1 MREFF
6 HTVKFK
12 VLVCIFAFL
21 LGFLIYVAIA
31 AGASSLPKMFLETVS
46 SPFVSL
52 STAVSDWMENTID
65 KFMNADKY
73 KQENELLKEQ
83 LAEIYNNV
91 LEKEELQKENEQ
103 LKDMLEISE
112 NHKDFKWSAPCSVTA
127 RNSADISGGFTVN
140 RGTNDGISL
149 YDPVFTKTGLVGIV
163 SEVSNN
169 YSVISTILSTDI
181 NIGVSGAESHALGI
195 VENDLDSAYTG
206 HCVMNYTGR
215 DSGIQKE
222 EIIVTSGSSFFPK
235 GVLFGTVTDIIND
248 PNGLSVHVQ
257 IKPFVDVFTVS
268 EVFILIDFEG
278 KGENSVDGSLN

>member
-12 VLVCIFAFL
+12 ILVCIFALL

-31 AGASSLPKMFLETVS
+31 AGASSLPKAFLETVS

-52 STAVSDWMENTID
+52 SATVSDWMESTID
-65 KFMNADKY
+65 KFVNADKY

-83 LAEIYNNV
+83 LAEIYSNV
-91 LEKEELQKENEQ
+91 LEKEELQKENSQ

-112 NHKDFKWSAPCSVTA
+112 NNKDFKWSPPCSVTA
-127 RNSADISGGFTVN
+127 RNSADLSGGFTIN

-163 SEVSNN
+163 SEISGNYAIVST
-169 YSVISTILSTDI
+169 VLSDDI
-181 NIGVSGAESHALGI
+181 NIGVRGADSHALGI
-195 VENDLDSAYTG
+195 IENDLDSAYTG

-215 DSGIQKE
+215 NSGIEKD
-222 EIIVTSGSSFFPK
+222 EIIVTSGSAFFPK
-235 GVLFGTVTDIIND
+235 NVLLGTVTDIIND
-248 PNGLSVHVQ
+248 SNGLSVHVQ

-268 EVFILIDFEG
+268 DVFVLIDFDG
-278 KGENSVDGSLN
+278 KGEDVSSNSD

>member
-6 HTVKFK
+6 HTIKFK
-12 VLVCIFAFL
+12 ILVCIFALL

-31 AGASSLPKMFLETVS
+31 AGASSLPKAFLETVS

-52 STAVSDWMENTID
+52 STTVSDWMESTID
-65 KFMNADKY
+65 KFVNADKY

-83 LAEIYNNV
+83 LAEIYSNV
-91 LEKEELQKENEQ
+91 LEKEELQKENSQ

-112 NHKDFKWSAPCSVTA
+112 NNKDFKWSPPCSVTA
-127 RNSADISGGFTVN
+127 RNSADLSGGFTIN

-163 SEVSNN
+163 SEISGNYAIVST
-169 YSVISTILSTDI
+169 VLSDDI
-181 NIGVSGAESHALGI
+181 NIGVRGADSHALGI
-195 VENDLDSAYTG
+195 IENDLDSAYTG

-215 DSGIQKE
+215 NSGIEKD
-222 EIIVTSGSSFFPK
+222 EIIVTSGSAFFPK
-235 GVLFGTVTDIIND
+235 DVLLGTVTDIIND
-248 PNGLSVHVQ
+248 SNGLSVHVQ

-268 EVFILIDFEG
+268 DVFVLIDFDG
-278 KGENSVDGSLN
+278 KGEDVSSNSD

>member
-6 HTVKFK
+6 HTIKFK
-12 VLVCIFAFL
+12 ILVCIFALL

-31 AGASSLPKMFLETVS
+31 AGASSLPKAFLETVS

-52 STAVSDWMENTID
+52 STTVSDWMESTID
-65 KFMNADKY
+65 KFVNADKY

-83 LAEIYNNV
+83 LAAIYSNV
-91 LEKEELQKENEQ
+91 LEKEELQKENDQ

-112 NHKDFKWSAPCSVTA
+112 NNKDFKWSPPCSVTA
-127 RNSADISGGFTVN
+127 RNSADISGGFTIN

-163 SEVSNN
+163 SEISGNYAIVST
-169 YSVISTILSTDI
+169 VLSDDI
-181 NIGVSGAESHALGI
+181 NIGVRGADSHALGI
-195 VENDLDSAYTG
+195 IENDLDSAYTG

-215 DSGIQKE
+215 NSGIEKD
-222 EIIVTSGSSFFPK
+222 EIIVTSGSAFFPK
-235 GVLFGTVTDIIND
+235 DVLLGTVTDIIND
-248 PNGLSVHVQ
+248 SNGLSVHVQ

-268 EVFILIDFEG
+268 DVFVLIDFEG
-278 KGENSVDGSLN
+278 KGEDVSGNSN

>member
-6 HTVKFK
+6 HTIKFK
-12 VLVCIFAFL
+12 ILVCIFALL

-31 AGASSLPKMFLETVS
+31 AGASSLPKAFLETVS

-52 STAVSDWMENTID
+52 STTVSDWMESTID
-65 KFMNADKY
+65 KFVNADKY

-83 LAEIYNNV
+83 LAAIYSNV
-91 LEKEELQKENEQ
+91 LEKEELQKENDQ

-112 NHKDFKWSAPCSVTA
+112 NNKDFKWSPPCSVTA
-127 RNSADISGGFTVN
+127 RNSADISGGFTIN

-163 SEVSNN
+163 SEISGNYAIVST
-169 YSVISTILSTDI
+169 VLSDDI
-181 NIGVSGAESHALGI
+181 NIGVRGADSHALGI
-195 VENDLDSAYTG
+195 IENDLDSAYTG

-215 DSGIQKE
+215 NSGIEKD
-222 EIIVTSGSSFFPK
+222 EIIVTSGSAFFPK
-235 GVLFGTVTDIIND
+235 DVLLGTVTDIIND
-248 PNGLSVHVQ
+248 SNGLSVHVQ

-268 EVFILIDFEG
+268 DVFVLIDFDG
-278 KGENSVDGSLN
+278 KGEDISSNSY

>member
-6 HTVKFK
+6 HTIKFK
-12 VLVCIFAFL
+12 ILVCIFALL

-31 AGASSLPKMFLETVS
+31 AGASSLPKAFLETVS

-52 STAVSDWMENTID
+52 STTVSDWMESTID
-65 KFMNADKY
+65 KFVNADKY

-83 LAEIYNNV
+83 LAAIYSNV
-91 LEKEELQKENEQ
+91 LEKEELQKENDQ

-112 NHKDFKWSAPCSVTA
+112 NNKDFKWSPPCSVTA
-127 RNSADISGGFTVN
+127 RNSADISGGFTIN

-163 SEVSNN
+163 SEISGNYAIVST
-169 YSVISTILSTDI
+169 VLSDDI
-181 NIGVSGAESHALGI
+181 NIGVRGADSHALGI
-195 VENDLDSAYTG
+195 IENDLDSAYTG

-215 DSGIQKE
+215 NSGIAKDE
-222 EIIVTSGSSFFPK
+222 VIVTSGSAFFPK
-235 GVLFGTVTDIIND
+235 DVLLGTVTDIIND
-248 PNGLSVHVQ
+248 SNGLSVHVQ

-268 EVFILIDFEG
+268 DVFVLIDFEG
-278 KGENSVDGSLN
+278 KGEDVSGNSN

>member
-6 HTVKFK
+6 HTIKFK
-12 VLVCIFAFL
+12 ILVCIFALL

-31 AGASSLPKMFLETVS
+31 AGASSLPKAFLETVS

-52 STAVSDWMENTID
+52 STTVSDWMESTID
-65 KFMNADKY
+65 KFVNADKY

-83 LAEIYNNV
+83 LAKIYSNV
-91 LEKEELQKENEQ
+91 LEKEELQKENDQ

-112 NHKDFKWSAPCSVTA
+112 NNKDFKWSPPCSVTA
-127 RNSADISGGFTVN
+127 RNSADISGGFTIN

-163 SEVSNN
+163 SEISGNYAIVST
-169 YSVISTILSTDI
+169 VLSDDI
-181 NIGVSGAESHALGI
+181 NIGVRGADSHALGI
-195 VENDLDSAYTG
+195 IENDLDSAYTG

-215 DSGIQKE
+215 NSGIEKDE
-222 EIIVTSGSSFFPK
+222 VIVTSGSAFFPK
-235 GVLFGTVTDIIND
+235 DVLLGTVTDIIND
-248 PNGLSVHVQ
+248 SNGLSVHVQ

-268 EVFILIDFEG
+268 DVFVLIDFEG
-278 KGENSVDGSLN
+278 KGEDVSGNSN

>member
-6 HTVKFK
+6 HTIKFK
-12 VLVCIFAFL
+12 ILVCIFALL

-31 AGASSLPKMFLETVS
+31 AGASSLPKAFLETVS

-52 STAVSDWMENTID
+52 STTVSDWMESTID
-65 KFMNADKY
+65 KFVNADKY

-83 LAEIYNNV
+83 LAEIYSNV
-91 LEKEELQKENEQ
+91 LEKEELQKENSQ

-112 NHKDFKWSAPCSVTA
+112 NNKDFKWSPPCSVTA
-127 RNSADISGGFTVN
+127 RNSADLSGGFTIN

-163 SEVSNN
+163 SEISGNYAIVST
-169 YSVISTILSTDI
+169 VLSDDI
-181 NIGVSGAESHALGI
+181 NIGVRGADSHALGI
-195 VENDLDSAYTG
+195 IENDLDSAYTG

-215 DSGIQKE
+215 NSGIEKD
-222 EIIVTSGSSFFPK
+222 EIIVTSGSAFFPK
-235 GVLFGTVTDIIND
+235 DVLLGTVTDIIND
-248 PNGLSVHVQ
+248 SNGLSVHVQ

-268 EVFILIDFEG
+268 DVFVLIDFDG
-278 KGENSVDGSLN
+278 KGEDVSDNSN